1 MKRRKTLNRAA
12 SSSSDE
18 PGLGRWTCYHGEEE
32 EEEEKPWLPPADKSS
47 ESIREYVAEA
57 ARRLPLEEIPEIVD
71 CVGAVGYCFGL
82 ADPVTNIILNAV
94 AHLAAGG
101 AEDLPPPPKK
111 RTRRTYS
118 RGWGYISL
126 NSFCGLLAFMKAR
139 HYLYLAS
146 YDLLLAIELVHH
158 DRRRCL
164 PRPSLLP
171 DDGRM
176 KIALRIAA
184 VQADHPAPDK
194 LVQTMTAQYPSHLLS
209 PIMDKLRGSELLT
222 SHHP

>member
-18 PGLGRWTCYHGEEE
+18 PGLGRWTCYHGEEEE

-57 ARRLPLEEIPEIVD
+57 ARRLPLEEIPELVD

-101 AEDLPPPPKK
+101 A
-111 RTRRTYS
+111 RT
-118 RGWGYISL
+118 
-126 NSFCGLLAFMKAR
+126 C
-139 HYLYLAS
+139 
-146 YDLLLAIELVHH
+146 
-158 DRRRCL
+158 RRR
-164 PRPSLLP
+164 PRRGHA
-171 DDGRM
+171 GRT
-176 KIALRIAA
+176 A
-184 VQADHPAPDK
+184 VAGGTYH
-194 LVQTMTAQYPSHLLS
+194 
-209 PIMDKLRGSELLT
+209 
-222 SHHP
+222 